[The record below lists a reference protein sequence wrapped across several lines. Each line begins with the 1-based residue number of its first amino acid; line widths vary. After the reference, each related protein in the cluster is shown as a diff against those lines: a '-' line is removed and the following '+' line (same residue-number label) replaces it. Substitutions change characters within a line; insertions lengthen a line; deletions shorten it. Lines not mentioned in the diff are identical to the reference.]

1 VSKKK
6 YITSGYPK
14 MARPGE
20 PIVLNKKKKVVPLPA
35 LISKIVFTPEQLRQI
50 LGKEDIHIKG

>member
-1 VSKKK
+1 MSKKK

-20 PIVLNKKKKVVPLPA
+20 PVVLNKKKRVIPLPA
-35 LISKIVFTPEQLRQI
+35 LISKISFTPEQLKQI
-50 LGKEDIHIKG
+50 LGRGNDI